1 MNLSKKQFARRSRS
15 SELAR
20 KEVVAI
26 LVILLILLIAGI
38 LSGCNVTRTVT
49 TKAEY
54 YQRGDTTI
62 QIVTR
67 TTESYDGKVDATK
80 LLQAGTDAG
89 L

>member
-1 MNLSKKQFARRSRS
+1 MNMTKKQF
-15 SELAR
+15 
-20 KEVVAI
+20 EVAAI
-26 LVILLILLIAGI
+26 LLLLIIILAGI

-80 LLQAGTDAG
+80 LLQAGQAAG
-89 L
+89 GL

>member
-1 MNLSKKQFARRSRS
+1 MTKKQF
-15 SELAR
+15 EIT
-20 KEVVAI
+20 AI
-26 LVILLILLIAGI
+26 IVLRLIIILAGI

-67 TTESYDGKVDATK
+67 TTESYDGKVDASR
-80 LLQAGTDAG
+80 LAPFVQ
-89 L
+89 

>member
-1 MNLSKKQFARRSRS
+1 MMNLTKRQF
-15 SELAR
+15 EIT
-20 KEVVAI
+20 AI
-26 LVILLILLIAGI
+26 IVLLLIIVLAGI

-80 LLQAGTDAG
+80 LLQAGSAVGG

>member
-1 MNLSKKQFARRSRS
+1 MNLTKRQF
-15 SELAR
+15 EIT
-20 KEVVAI
+20 AI
-26 LVILLILLIAGI
+26 IVLLLIIVLAGI

-67 TTESYDGKVDATK
+67 TTESYDGTVDATK
-80 LLQAGTDAG
+80 LLQAGQAAG

>member
-1 MNLSKKQFARRSRS
+1 MMNLTKRQF
-15 SELAR
+15 EIT
-20 KEVVAI
+20 AI
-26 LVILLILLIAGI
+26 IVLLLIIVLAGI

-67 TTESYDGKVDATK
+67 TTESYDGKVDASK
-80 LLQAGTDAG
+80 LLQAGSVVGG